1 VIFFLTLFLHL
12 LTCSWFFVTKLDSG
26 LWIPPSETLAGTTS
40 LYTSDSLSYQY
51 ITTLH
56 TALMFFTGNDQLPI
70 TSLQMSFASL
80 LILLSYLVN
89 GSIFGYMAVL
99 LRLMFKRGNTEQE
112 HKEATTKVMRKVIGT
127 RQMHEEITRYERQAS
142 SKREQQKELTQ
153 FMDIIGPSLKVKVTR
168 KLVIDIFDKNY
179 VLCEMCINL
188 EKILKKQ
195 DGSDFAS
202 LVMKRLTLKLCNP
215 DDLIV

>member
-1 VIFFLTLFLHL
+1 
-12 LTCSWFFVTKLDSG
+12 
-26 LWIPPSETLAGTTS
+26 
-40 LYTSDSLSYQY
+40 
-51 ITTLH
+51 
-56 TALMFFTGNDQLPI
+56 
-70 TSLQMSFASL
+70 MSFASL

-99 LRLMFKRGNTEQE
+99 LRLMFKRGNAEQE
-112 HKEATTKVMRKVIGT
+112 HKEATAKVMRKVIGT
-127 RQMHEEITRYERQAS
+127 CQMHEEVTRYERQAS

-188 EKILKKQ
+188 EKTLKKQ

-202 LVMKRLTLKLCNP
+202 LVMKRLSLKLCNP